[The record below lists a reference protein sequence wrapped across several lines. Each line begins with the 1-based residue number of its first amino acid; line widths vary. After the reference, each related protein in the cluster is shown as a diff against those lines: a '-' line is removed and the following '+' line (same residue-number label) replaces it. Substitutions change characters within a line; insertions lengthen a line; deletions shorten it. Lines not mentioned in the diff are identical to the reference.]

1 MFKAIRL
8 KTVLA
13 FCFLSLAVLAC
24 TDSSD
29 QTASAPAPNP
39 GLLKYVPADTPYIF
53 AMLEPLPEE
62 VADKLEPKIDAMLKS
77 YQRVIRTIVQTS
89 AEKSAESKDDEG
101 LPEEALA
108 ALEEFAGLLTIEGLR
123 SAGIERNSTMVLYGV
138 GLLPVLRMTLSD
150 GSLLDAAMAR
160 IEAKAKDSM
169 SVATIDGQSYRY
181 AGNDEGRLI
190 IAVID
195 DEFVLGIVPT
205 NLPDDLLKSVLG
217 LTLPTTSIADSGELQ
232 KIMDDNGFLSRSV
245 GLVDFERIVATFLDD
260 QSGVNQELLALMD
273 YDRSELDEVCKTEI
287 REISG
292 IVPRLVFGSTEM
304 SVDQFVSN
312 MILEVRSDIAAGLA
326 TLPAPVPGLG
336 SEQGGLFAFGMGI
349 DLLAARSF
357 YSDRLDALEADPY
370 ECDLFADLQEGVEQ
384 GREALNQHIPPIVY
398 GFKGFLAVVENIEG
412 MDLANNQPPTSADVR
427 ILVATE
433 NAAGLLAMGAMFSPE
448 IAGLDIQPDGEPV
461 KFESQQLA
469 GVVDVA
475 YVAMTDEALAISI
488 GQASQVRLGEML
500 SAEINEPHPFMSME
514 MDTARYYD
522 FIAKSMVMEDD
533 EDDQLPPELEA
544 AFGDMMAVSGK
555 LFSRMTFQ
563 VEFTERGIE
572 FPSTVELSD

>member
-77 YQRVIRTIVQTS
+77 YQRVIRTIIQTS
-89 AEKSAESKDDEG
+89 AGKSAESKDDEG
-101 LPEEALA
+101 LPEGALA
-108 ALEEFAGLLTIEGLR
+108 ALEEFSGLLTIEGLR
-123 SAGIERNSTMVLYGV
+123 SAGIERDSTMVLYGV

-150 GSLLDAAMAR
+150 SSLLDAAMAR

-169 SVATIDGQSYRY
+169 SVATIEDQSYRY

-195 DEFVLGIVPT
+195 DEFVLSIVPT

-384 GREALNQHIPPIVY
+384 GRAALNQPIPPIVY

-412 MDLANNQPPTSADVR
+412 MDLANIQPPTSADVR

-433 NAAGLLAMGAMFSPE
+433 NAAGLLGMGAMFSPE

-488 GQASQVRLGEML
+488 GQASQARLREML
-500 SAEINEPHPFMSME
+500 SAEINEPHPLMSME

-522 FIAKSMVMEDD
+522 FIAKSMVVKDD
-533 EDDQLPPELEA
+533 EDDQVPPELEA
-544 AFGDMMAVSGK
+544 ALGDMMAVSGK